1 MHCLVLCQKFVVV
14 QVIGSAVALACSYV
28 MTSLRGQGIFLC
40 AVSPIHAIVVFSPFS
55 AFSTLPAYTVAVLY
69 TCAHIGCLHIYIY
82 ISILIGST
90 VVEVDLNVAARDQW
104 SILHCLHIQ
113 FQTGCCRG
121 MGVAYCFR

>member
-69 TCAHIGCLHIYIY
+69 TCAHIGCLHIYLRLHRVASLDSWSY
-82 ISILIGST
+82 GPTGSSAIL
-90 VVEVDLNVAARDQW
+90 D
-104 SILHCLHIQ
+104 
-113 FQTGCCRG
+113 
-121 MGVAYCFR
+121 